1 MLSDIF
7 EIINKVVPNTNH
19 AAKLKAD
26 IKLSYDKALTQ
37 GVKANKDIVLAEMSS
52 DSWLQR
58 SWRPIAALIVFIAIF
73 VRFPLYHLLKLLV
86 GWYDLNVYLPEL
98 EDLPSDFYLMATAFI
113 SIYAHGRSVEKRFR
127 K

>member
-7 EIINKVVPNTNH
+7 KLITKVVPDTN
-19 AAKLKAD
+19 ASEKMKRD
-26 IKLSYDKALTQ
+26 IQVSYDKALTE
-37 GVKANKDIVLAEMSS
+37 GVKAHREIVLAEMQS

-58 SWRPIAALIVFIAIF
+58 SWRPIAALTVFSAIF
-73 VRFPLYHLLKLLV
+73 VRFPLYHLLRLIV
-86 GWYDLNVYLPEL
+86 GYFNLNIYLPEL

-113 SIYAHGRSVEKRFR
+113 SIYAHGRSVEKRVR

>member
-7 EIINKVVPNTNH
+7 DIIKKVVPDQGQ
-19 AAKLKAD
+19 ADKLKAD
-26 IKLSYDKALTQ
+26 IQLSYDKALTS
-37 GVKANKDIVLAEMSS
+37 GIEANKAIVLAEIQS

-73 VRFPLYHLLKLLV
+73 VRFPLYHLSKLIV
-86 GWYDLNVYLPEL
+86 AYYDLNIYLPEL
-98 EDLPSDFYLMATAFI
+98 ADLPSDFYLMATAFI
-113 SIYAHGRSVEKRFR
+113 SIYTHGRSIEKRMR